1 MANKSV
7 VDEMEQEVTNG
18 SHDGLP
24 CNGQAQDQ
32 GFTAKEI
39 QAPTAPKSSVSREKK
54 EVIWLQ
60 IHAPEKNKQEAS
72 NYCIQGIA
80 KSSLSFVGQF
90 LASPPLFI

>member
-18 SHDGLP
+18 SNNGHP

-39 QAPTAPKSSVSREKK
+39 QAPTGLKSSVSRRKK
-54 EVIWLQ
+54 R
-60 IHAPEKNKQEAS
+60 N
-72 NYCIQGIA
+72 N
-80 KSSLSFVGQF
+80 
-90 LASPPLFI
+90 LAAIPCS

>member
-54 EVIWLQ
+54 EVI
-60 IHAPEKNKQEAS
+60 
-72 NYCIQGIA
+72 
-80 KSSLSFVGQF
+80 
-90 LASPPLFI
+90 

>member
-39 QAPTAPKSSVSREKK
+39 QAPTALKSSVSREKN

-60 IHAPEKNKQEAS
+60 FHAPEKNKQEAS
-72 NYCIQGIA
+72 NYCI
-80 KSSLSFVGQF
+80 
-90 LASPPLFI
+90 